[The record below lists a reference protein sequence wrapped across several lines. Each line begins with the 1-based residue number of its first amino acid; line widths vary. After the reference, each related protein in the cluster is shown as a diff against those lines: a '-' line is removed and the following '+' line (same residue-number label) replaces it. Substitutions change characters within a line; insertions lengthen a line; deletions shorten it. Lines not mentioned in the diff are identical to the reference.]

1 MSSPIVTVA
10 IASFNNGLC
19 IERCMD
25 SVLNQTYS
33 ELEVLVVDDGSKDDT
48 MHRLQKYA
56 DEPRMRVVAKENGG
70 LSSVRQMALD
80 QAKGEYICFIDADD
94 YLAPSYVER
103 MLNKLIEDNSDIC
116 VCSSVFVTEEG
127 ERIDRSSFICKET
140 VKPIKTTPSQLTIP
154 NNPDVENLYLS
165 DSWNK
170 LYKTEVLR
178 SFGVTFRVPKGQNG
192 TDTLFNR
199 LVALHAPSYSAV
211 KDELY
216 IHVLYSKSAV
226 HRKKKNLYST
236 YRLVT
241 QESIL
246 ESRKL
251 GIYEVVRS
259 YIETK
264 YATSLFDVLVDEGKE
279 SDGYGSFLRRLK
291 ELKKEHFNFSK
302 EYGINTSQMCKNC
315 RRVERVI
322 VFAFQNATCL
332 LPVVFSIGKS
342 LKKATSNKES

>member
-1 MSSPIVTVA
+1 MSRPIVTIA
-10 IASFNNGLC
+10 IASFNNGSY
-19 IERCMD
+19 IERCLD

-33 ELEVLVVDDGSKDDT
+33 DLEILVVDDGSKDDT
-48 MHRLQKYA
+48 MHRLQKYT
-56 DEPRMRVVAKENGG
+56 DEQRIRIVAKENGG
-70 LSSVRQMALD
+70 LSTVRQMALD
-80 QAKGEYICFIDADD
+80 QASGEYICFIDADD

-103 MLNKLIEDNSDIC
+103 MLNKLIEDKSDIC
-116 VCSSVFVTEEG
+116 VCSSVFVTEGG
-127 ERIDRSSFICKET
+127 ERLERNSFICKET
-140 VKPIKTTPSQLTIP
+140 LKPIRTTPCQLTIP
-154 NNPDVENLYLS
+154 NNPDVENLFLS

-226 HRKKKNLYST
+226 HRKKKDLYTT

-241 QESIL
+241 QESII

-251 GIYEVVRS
+251 GIYENVRG
-259 YIETK
+259 YIEAK
-264 YATSLFDVLVDEGKE
+264 YAVSLFDVLVDEGKE
-279 SDGYGSFLRRLK
+279 SAGYTPFLRRLK

-302 EYGINTSQMCKNC
+302 EYGINTSSMCRNC
-315 RRVERVI
+315 RNVEKLILFIFRH
-322 VFAFQNATCL
+322 ATFM
-332 LPVVFSIGKS
+332 LPILFGIGKS
-342 LKKATSNKES
+342 YKKVALK